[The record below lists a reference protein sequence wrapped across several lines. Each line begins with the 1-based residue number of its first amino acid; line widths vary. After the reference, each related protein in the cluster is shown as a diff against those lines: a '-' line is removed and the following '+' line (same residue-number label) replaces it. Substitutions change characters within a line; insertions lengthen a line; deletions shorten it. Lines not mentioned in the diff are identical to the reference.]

1 MVSKVKAHLEN
12 ERKMRT
18 CQKDIRVI
26 LKEYP
31 MAKAR
36 SIHEFPLKTKKKKK
50 KRKKEKMSA

>member
-12 ERKMRT
+12 ERKMGT

-26 LKEYP
+26 PKEYR

-36 SIHEFPLKTKKKKK
+36 SIHEFPLMTKKKKK
-50 KRKKEKMSA
+50 SKKCVRK

>member
-12 ERKMRT
+12 ERKMGT

-26 LKEYP
+26 PKEYR

-36 SIHEFPLKTKKKKK
+36 SIHEFPLMTKKKKK
-50 KRKKEKMSA
+50 KVKNAWESK